1 MSRELVVLSPHFDD
15 APLAVGALI
24 GAPMAAGRRV
34 RVPTVRRSHRACGGE
49 LRWHLCPARPSA
61 PAHRRSASA
70 AAAPPSPVVDPD
82 RELSGATSA
91 APRAGGF
98 GGTYAGTPAGAEWVI
113 S

>member
-1 MSRELVVLSPHFDD
+1 MVPSPDFDD
-15 APLAVGALI
+15 AALAVGALI
-24 GAPMAAGRRV
+24 GAHTVAGR

-49 LRWHLCPARPSA
+49 LLWHLYPARPSA
-61 PAHRRSASA
+61 PAHRRPASA

-91 APRAGGF
+91 EPRAGGF
-98 GGTYAGTPAGAEWVI
+98 GGTSGGTPAGAEWVI